1 MKLPIPHV
9 LIVVVNVIQAFASSN
24 SIKEICDI
32 EGSGL
37 EDCPI
42 DTYCCKLLECQNA
55 INDNPSDIDIEYDV
69 EPESSNKRCCDS
81 SDRNKNPRPDDC
93 KVCTECCDEV
103 ERKQNPLPDHCSKC
117 RRCNHSTDIEAG

>member
-9 LIVVVNVIQAFASSN
+9 LIVVNVIQAFASSN
-24 SIKEICDI
+24 SIKEVCDI

-42 DTYCCKLLECQNA
+42 DTYCCKLSKCHELNDKQN
-55 INDNPSDIDIEYDV
+55 PYIDIEYDF
-69 EPESSNKRCCDS
+69 ESESSNKRCCDS
-81 SDRNKNPRPDDC
+81 SERNKIPKPEDC

-103 ERKQNPLPDHCSKC
+103 ERKKTPLPDHCSKC
-117 RRCNHSTDIEAG
+117 RRCYHSTDIETG